1 MVLVRL
7 ERIVG
12 FWMIS
17 GGQLTI
23 FPKHWKYPVKDK
35 SNSSQSDSQP
45 TLPLSKRRKKIFSE
59 KKSKGGMH
67 NLDS

>member
-1 MVLVRL
+1 
-7 ERIVG
+7 
-12 FWMIS
+12 
-17 GGQLTI
+17 
-23 FPKHWKYPVKDK
+23 VKDK
-35 SNSSQSDSQP
+35 SNSSQSESQP